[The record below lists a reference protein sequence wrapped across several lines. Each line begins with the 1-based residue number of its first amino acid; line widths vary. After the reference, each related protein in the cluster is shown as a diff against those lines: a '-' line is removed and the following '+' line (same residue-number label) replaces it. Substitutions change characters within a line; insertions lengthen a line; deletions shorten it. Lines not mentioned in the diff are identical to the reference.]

1 MGKSTLFNALTASKN
16 AEAAN
21 FPFCTIDPNIG
32 IVDVV
37 DERLDKLT
45 ELSKSKKKIYTNI
58 TFVDIAGLVKGASKG
73 EGLGNKFLSHIR
85 EVDAIIHLV
94 RCFDSE
100 KITHVN
106 SKINPVEDLETIK
119 TEIILSDIDIIQ
131 KKLEKGK
138 KKLLEEKQIKILEEK
153 LNQLNEGKE
162 IFINGSD
169 EKKFLSSLGLLSI
182 KPKIIVCN
190 VDEESLAN
198 GNAFTKE
205 VQNKYSNEKVVTI
218 CADIE
223 DQIMGL
229 DNSERE
235 TFMKEIGLN
244 KTGLNQLIKE
254 GYELLNLD
262 TFFTSGP
269 EESRA
274 WTVEKNTPA
283 PKAASVIHT
292 DFEKKF
298 LTTLGLLSIKPK
310 IIVCNVDEESLATG
324 NAFTEDVKRKYT
336 AEKIVTIC
344 ADIEDQIMGL
354 DNNER
359 ETFMKEIGLNKT
371 GLNQLIKEGYDLLNL
386 DTFFTS
392 GPEESRAWT
401 IEKNTLAPQAASVIH
416 TDFEKNFIR
425 AEAVTCEDFIKFG
438 SAEKCKENGKL
449 RIEGKDYIVKDGDVL
464 YFRVNP

>member
-1 MGKSTLFNALTASKN
+1 MGFKCGIVGLPNVGKSTLFNALTASKN

-32 IVDVV
+32 IVDVI
-37 DERLDKLT
+37 DERLDQLAKL
-45 ELSKSKKKIYTNI
+45 SNSKKKIYTNI

-106 SKINPVEDLETIK
+106 SKISPSSDLETIK
-119 TEIILSDIDIIQ
+119 TEIVLSDLDIVQ

-138 KKLLEEKQIKILEEK
+138 KKLLEDKEIKILEEK
-153 LNQLNEGKE
+153 LNQLDKNQEVKINNEE
-162 IFINGSD
+162 EN
-169 EKKFLSSLGLLSI
+169 KFLSNIGLLSI

-190 VDEESLAN
+190 VDEENLSK
-198 GNAFTKE
+198 GNQYTEE
-205 VQNKYSNEKVVTI
+205 VQNKYPNEKIIKI

-223 DQIMGL
+223 DQLSGL
-229 DNSERE
+229 DKSEKE
-235 TFMKEIGLN
+235 VFM
-244 KTGLNQLIKE
+244 Q
-254 GYELLNLD
+254 D
-262 TFFTSGP
+262 
-269 EESRA
+269 
-274 WTVEKNTPA
+274 
-283 PKAASVIHT
+283 
-292 DFEKKF
+292 
-298 LTTLGLLSIKPK
+298 
-310 IIVCNVDEESLATG
+310 
-324 NAFTEDVKRKYT
+324 
-336 AEKIVTIC
+336 
-344 ADIEDQIMGL
+344 
-354 DNNER
+354 
-359 ETFMKEIGLNKT
+359 IGLNKT
-371 GLNQLIKEGYDLLNL
+371 GLNQLIKEGYDLLKL

-401 IEKNTLAPQAASVIH
+401 VRKSTIAPKAASVIH

-425 AEAVTCEDFIKFG
+425 AEAVSCEDFIKYG

>member
-1 MGKSTLFNALTASKN
+1 MGFKCGIVGLPNVGKSTLFNALTASKN

-32 IVDVV
+32 IVDVI
-37 DERLDKLT
+37 DERLDQLAKL
-45 ELSKSKKKIYTNI
+45 SNSKKKIYTNI

-106 SKINPVEDLETIK
+106 SKISPSSDLETIK
-119 TEIILSDIDIIQ
+119 TEIVLSDLDIVQ

-138 KKLLEEKQIKILEEK
+138 KKLLENKQIKILEEK
-153 LNQLNEGKE
+153 LNQLDKNQEVKINNEE
-162 IFINGSD
+162 EN
-169 EKKFLSSLGLLSI
+169 KFLSSIGLLSI

-190 VDEESLAN
+190 VDEENLSK
-198 GNAFTKE
+198 GNQYTEE
-205 VQNKYSNEKVVTI
+205 VQNKYPNEKIIKI

-223 DQIMGL
+223 DQISGL
-229 DNSERE
+229 DKNEKE
-235 TFMKEIGLN
+235 AFM
-244 KTGLNQLIKE
+244 Q
-254 GYELLNLD
+254 D
-262 TFFTSGP
+262 
-269 EESRA
+269 
-274 WTVEKNTPA
+274 
-283 PKAASVIHT
+283 
-292 DFEKKF
+292 
-298 LTTLGLLSIKPK
+298 
-310 IIVCNVDEESLATG
+310 
-324 NAFTEDVKRKYT
+324 
-336 AEKIVTIC
+336 
-344 ADIEDQIMGL
+344 
-354 DNNER
+354 
-359 ETFMKEIGLNKT
+359 IGLNKT
-371 GLNQLIKEGYDLLNL
+371 GLNQLIKEGYDLLRL

-401 IEKNTLAPQAASVIH
+401 VRKNTIAPKAASVIH

-425 AEAVTCEDFIKFG
+425 AEAVSCEDFIKYG

>member
-1 MGKSTLFNALTASKN
+1 MGFKCGIVGLPNVGKSTLFNALTASKN

-37 DERLDKLT
+37 DKRLDQLT
-45 ELSKSKKKIYTNI
+45 KLSKSKKKIYTNI

-85 EVDAIIHLV
+85 EVDAIIHMV
-94 RCFDSE
+94 RCFESD

-119 TEIILSDIDIIQ
+119 TEIILSDIDVIQ
-131 KKLEKGK
+131 KKLDKGK
-138 KKLLEEKQIKILEEK
+138 KKLLDEKEVKILEEK
-153 LNQLNEGKE
+153 LNLLNEGTE
-162 IFINGSD
+162 VTISD
-169 EKKFLSSLGLLSI
+169 EKQNKFLSNLGLLSI

-190 VDEESLAN
+190 VDEESLAE
-198 GNAFTKE
+198 GNSFT
-205 VQNKYSNEKVVTI
+205 
-218 CADIE
+218 DI
-223 DQIMGL
+223 I
-229 DNSERE
+229 
-235 TFMKEIGLN
+235 K
-244 KTGLNQLIKE
+244 KTYPN
-254 GYELLNLD
+254 
-262 TFFTSGP
+262 
-269 EESRA
+269 
-274 WTVEKNTPA
+274 
-283 PKAASVIHT
+283 
-292 DFEKKF
+292 
-298 LTTLGLLSIKPK
+298 
-310 IIVCNVDEESLATG
+310 
-324 NAFTEDVKRKYT
+324 
-336 AEKIVTIC
+336 EKIVTIC

-354 DNNER
+354 DSDER
-359 ETFMKEIGLNKT
+359 ETFMREIGLNKT

-401 IEKNTLAPQAASVIH
+401 VKKNTLAPKAASVIH

-425 AEAVTCEDFIKFG
+425 AETVTCEDFFKYG

>member
-1 MGKSTLFNALTASKN
+1 MGFKCGIVGLPNIGKSTLFNALTASKN

-32 IVDVV
+32 IVDVI

-45 ELSKSKKKIYTNI
+45 KLSNSKKKIYTNI

-94 RCFDSE
+94 RCFESD

-106 SKINPVEDLETIK
+106 SNINPVEDLETIK
-119 TEIILSDIDIIQ
+119 TEIILSDLDVVQ

-138 KKLLEEKQIKILEEK
+138 KKLLQEKEVKILEEK
-153 LNQLNEGKE
+153 LNQLNDGKE
-162 IFINGSD
+162 ILTNDEF

-190 VDEESLAN
+190 VDEESLAK
-198 GNAFTKE
+198 GNTFTE
-205 VQNKYSNEKVVTI
+205 
-218 CADIE
+218 
-223 DQIMGL
+223 
-229 DNSERE
+229 
-235 TFMKEIGLN
+235 
-244 KTGLNQLIKE
+244 
-254 GYELLNLD
+254 
-262 TFFTSGP
+262 
-269 EESRA
+269 
-274 WTVEKNTPA
+274 
-283 PKAASVIHT
+283 SVI
-292 DFEKKF
+292 KNYSK
-298 LTTLGLLSIKPK
+298 
-310 IIVCNVDEESLATG
+310 
-324 NAFTEDVKRKYT
+324 
-336 AEKIVTIC
+336 EKIVTIC
-344 ADIEDQIMGL
+344 ADIEDQIMGF

-371 GLNQLIKEGYDLLNL
+371 GLNQLIKEGYDLLSL

-401 IEKNTLAPQAASVIH
+401 VKKNTLAPKAASVIH

-425 AEAVTCEDFIKFG
+425 AETVTCEEFVKYG

>member
-1 MGKSTLFNALTASKN
+1 MGFKCGIVGLPNVGKSTLFNALTASKN

-32 IVDVV
+32 IVDVI

-45 ELSKSKKKIYTNI
+45 KLSNSKKKIYTNI

-85 EVDAIIHLV
+85 EVDAVIHLV
-94 RCFDSE
+94 RCFESD

-106 SKINPVEDLETIK
+106 LNINPVEDLETIK

-138 KKLLEEKQIKILEEK
+138 KKLLKEKEIEILEEK
-153 LNQLNEGKE
+153 L
-162 IFINGSD
+162 
-169 EKKFLSSLGLLSI
+169 KFLNAGNEASI
-182 KPKIIVCN
+182 N
-190 VDEESLAN
+190 DE
-198 GNAFTKE
+198 
-205 VQNKYSNEKVVTI
+205 
-218 CADIE
+218 
-223 DQIMGL
+223 
-229 DNSERE
+229 
-235 TFMKEIGLN
+235 
-244 KTGLNQLIKE
+244 
-254 GYELLNLD
+254 
-262 TFFTSGP
+262 
-269 EESRA
+269 
-274 WTVEKNTPA
+274 
-283 PKAASVIHT
+283 
-292 DFEKKF
+292 FEKKF

-324 NAFTEDVKRKYT
+324 NSFTKDLKTKYPD
-336 AEKIVTIC
+336 EKIVTIC
-344 ADIEDQIMGL
+344 ADVEDQIMGL
-354 DNNER
+354 DSNER

-401 IEKNTLAPQAASVIH
+401 VEKNTLAPQAASVIH
-416 TDFEKNFIR
+416 TYFEKNFIR
-425 AEAVTCEDFIKFG
+425 AEVVTCEDFIKFG

>member
-1 MGKSTLFNALTASKN
+1 MGFKCGIVGLPNVGKSTLFNALTASKN

-37 DERLDKLT
+37 DERLDQ
-45 ELSKSKKKIYTNI
+45 LSKISNSKKKIYTTI

-106 SKINPVEDLETIK
+106 SQINPADDLETIK
-119 TEIILSDIDIIQ
+119 TEIILSDLDIIQ
-131 KKLEKGK
+131 RKLEKSK
-138 KKLLEEKQIKILEEK
+138 KKLLDNKQIEILKEKLKQLEKGDEATAENSEEEKF
-153 LNQLNEGKE
+153 LN
-162 IFINGSD
+162 IV
-169 EKKFLSSLGLLSI
+169 GLLSI

-190 VDEESLAN
+190 IDE
-198 GNAFTKE
+198 GNLPRGNIYTNQLKE
-205 VQNKYSNEKVVTI
+205 KYPSEKIVNI

-223 DQIMGL
+223 DQLSGL
-229 DNSERE
+229 DKHE
-235 TFMKEIGLN
+235 KEIFMQDIGLK
-244 KTGLNQLIKE
+244 KTGI
-254 GYELLNLD
+254 
-262 TFFTSGP
+262 
-269 EESRA
+269 
-274 WTVEKNTPA
+274 
-283 PKAASVIHT
+283 
-292 DFEKKF
+292 
-298 LTTLGLLSIKPK
+298 
-310 IIVCNVDEESLATG
+310 
-324 NAFTEDVKRKYT
+324 
-336 AEKIVTIC
+336 
-344 ADIEDQIMGL
+344 
-354 DNNER
+354 
-359 ETFMKEIGLNKT
+359 NK
-371 GLNQLIKEGYDLLNL
+371 LIKEGYDLLKL

-401 IEKNTLAPQAASVIH
+401 IKKNTTAPKAASVIH

-425 AEAVTCEDFIKFG
+425 AETISCDDFIKYG

-449 RIEGKDYIVKDGDVL
+449 RIEGKDYVVKDGDVL

>member
-1 MGKSTLFNALTASKN
+1 MGFKCGIVGLPNVGKSTLFNALTASKN

-37 DERLDKLT
+37 DERLDKLAK
-45 ELSKSKKKIYTNI
+45 LSNSKKKIYTNI

-106 SKINPVEDLETIK
+106 SKINPADDLETIK
-119 TEIILSDIDIIQ
+119 TEIILSDLDIIQ
-131 KKLEKGK
+131 KKLEKSK
-138 KKLLEEKQIKILEEK
+138 KKLLDEKEIKILNEK
-153 LNQLNEGKE
+153 LNSLNKGEEAK
-162 IFINGSD
+162 INNP
-169 EKKFLSSLGLLSI
+169 EEEKFLHSIGLLSI

-190 VDEESLAN
+190 VAEENLSK
-198 GNAFTKE
+198 GNEYTEMVKI
-205 VQNKYSNEKVVTI
+205 KYPNEKIIHI

-223 DQIMGL
+223 DQLSGL
-229 DNSERE
+229 EKNEKE
-235 TFMKEIGLN
+235 TFMKDIGLD

-254 GYELLNLD
+254 GYDLLKLD

-274 WTVEKNTPA
+274 WTVRKNTPA
-283 PKAASVIHT
+283 PK
-292 DFEKKF
+292 
-298 LTTLGLLSIKPK
+298 
-310 IIVCNVDEESLATG
+310 
-324 NAFTEDVKRKYT
+324 
-336 AEKIVTIC
+336 
-344 ADIEDQIMGL
+344 
-354 DNNER
+354 
-359 ETFMKEIGLNKT
+359 
-371 GLNQLIKEGYDLLNL
+371 
-386 DTFFTS
+386 
-392 GPEESRAWT
+392 
-401 IEKNTLAPQAASVIH
+401 AASVIH

-425 AEAVTCEDFIKFG
+425 AEAVSCEDFIKYG
-438 SAEKCKENGKL
+438 SAEKCKESGKL

-464 YFRVNP
+464 HFRVNP

>member
-1 MGKSTLFNALTASKN
+1 MGFKCGIVGLPNVGKSTLFNALTASKN

-32 IVDVV
+32 IVDVI
-37 DERLDKLT
+37 DQRLDQLTKL
-45 ELSKSKKKIYTNI
+45 SNSKKKIYTNI

-94 RCFDSE
+94 RCFESD
-100 KITHVN
+100 KISHVN
-106 SKINPVEDLETIK
+106 TKINPVEDLETIK
-119 TEIILSDIDIIQ
+119 TEIILSDLDIVQ

-138 KKLLEEKQIKILEEK
+138 KKLLQEKEIKILEEK

-162 IFINGSD
+162 IITND
-169 EKKFLSSLGLLSI
+169 KLEKEFLSSLGLLSI

-190 VDEESLAN
+190 VDEDSLSKGNNFTESIKKKYP
-198 GNAFTKE
+198 KE
-205 VQNKYSNEKVVTI
+205 KIVTI

-229 DNSERE
+229 DNNERE
-235 TFMKEIGLN
+235 TFMKDIGLN

-274 WTVEKNTPA
+274 WTVK
-283 PKAASVIHT
+283 
-292 DFEKKF
+292 
-298 LTTLGLLSIKPK
+298 
-310 IIVCNVDEESLATG
+310 
-324 NAFTEDVKRKYT
+324 
-336 AEKIVTIC
+336 
-344 ADIEDQIMGL
+344 
-354 DNNER
+354 
-359 ETFMKEIGLNKT
+359 
-371 GLNQLIKEGYDLLNL
+371 
-386 DTFFTS
+386 
-392 GPEESRAWT
+392 
-401 IEKNTLAPQAASVIH
+401 KNTLAPKAASVIH

-425 AEAVTCEDFIKFG
+425 AEAVSCDDFIKYG

>member
-1 MGKSTLFNALTASKN
+1 MGFKCGIVGLPNVGKSTLFNALTASKN

-37 DERLDKLT
+37 DERLDQLTKL
-45 ELSKSKKKIYTNI
+45 SNSKKKIYTNI

-73 EGLGNKFLSHIR
+73 EGLGNKFLSHIK

-94 RCFDSE
+94 RCFESD

-106 SKINPVEDLETIK
+106 SKINPVDDLETIK
-119 TEIILSDIDIIQ
+119 TEIILSDLDIIQ

-138 KKLLEEKQIKILEEK
+138 KKLLGEKEIKILEDK
-153 LNQLNEGKE
+153 LKQLNDGKE
-162 IFINGSD
+162 VIAND
-169 EKKFLSSLGLLSI
+169 KNEEKFLNTLGLLSI

-190 VDEESLAN
+190 VDEESVAK
-198 GNAFTKE
+198 GNTFTKSLKK
-205 VQNKYSNEKVVTI
+205 NYSEEKVVTI

-229 DNSERE
+229 DKNERE

-254 GYELLNLD
+254 GYELLKLD

-292 DFEKKF
+292 DFEK
-298 LTTLGLLSIKPK
+298 
-310 IIVCNVDEESLATG
+310 
-324 NAFTEDVKRKYT
+324 
-336 AEKIVTIC
+336 
-344 ADIEDQIMGL
+344 
-354 DNNER
+354 
-359 ETFMKEIGLNKT
+359 
-371 GLNQLIKEGYDLLNL
+371 
-386 DTFFTS
+386 
-392 GPEESRAWT
+392 
-401 IEKNTLAPQAASVIH
+401 
-416 TDFEKNFIR
+416 NFIR
-425 AEAVTCEDFIKFG
+425 AETVTCEDFIKYG